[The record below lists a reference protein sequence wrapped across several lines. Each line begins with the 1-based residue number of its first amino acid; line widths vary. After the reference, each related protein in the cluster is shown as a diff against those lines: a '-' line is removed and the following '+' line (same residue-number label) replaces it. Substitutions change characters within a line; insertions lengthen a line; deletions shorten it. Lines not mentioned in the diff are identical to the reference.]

1 MYKNAY
7 TFPRSASQSTDA
19 FREGMSG
26 ESQMKRNR
34 RKWLIISLSL
44 LMITAVVFF
53 LYLLYDRVNSRDIP
67 PVISL
72 ASDEL
77 HVSVNATDE
86 DLLVGVSAMDAEDGD
101 LSSRVIVESVSR
113 FIDTGK
119 SIITYAVIDSHNNV
133 VTAARTLY
141 YTDYVSP
148 RFVLTGDLEFS
159 YTSIIRPL
167 DYIKAY
173 DCIDGDITGRISM
186 TLLDENDYI
195 TSIGRHNVEF
205 RVTNSLGDVA
215 SLKTEIVVSDRTYT
229 EQRMMPDIEL
239 STYLIYISRGEL
251 VNPKDYVTSVTLQ
264 GREYTPEE
272 YGLENIGVDLG
283 DFDSSTAGLYRIT
296 VYSVFQ
302 DAYEGTTSML
312 VIVLPDDE

>member
-1 MYKNAY
+1 
-7 TFPRSASQSTDA
+7 
-19 FREGMSG
+19 
-26 ESQMKRNR
+26 
-34 RKWLIISLSL
+34 
-44 LMITAVVFF
+44 MITAVVFF

-133 VTAARTLY
+133 VTATRTLY

-173 DCIDGDITGRISM
+173 DCIDGDITGKISM

-215 SLKTEIVVSDRTYT
+215 SLRTEIVVSDRTYT
-229 EQRMMPDIEL
+229 EQRMMPDIEI
-239 STYLIYISRGEL
+239 STYLVYISRAEL
-251 VNPKDYVTSVTLQ
+251 VKPRT
-264 GREYTPEE
+264 
-272 YGLENIGVDLG
+272 
-283 DFDSSTAGLYRIT
+283 
-296 VYSVFQ
+296 
-302 DAYEGTTSML
+302 M
-312 VIVLPDDE
+312 